1 MSERIT
7 VRDVES
13 AWLGPLQFDCPG
25 EAGVARIVYEAL
37 HDSAEKEE
45 GSLYGLDDV
54 TVRFFDSD
62 GEMTRNQFAVSVY
75 QGANVEYERHTIREH
90 GVSQICLTAYE

>member
-37 HDSAEKEE
+37 HNGAKKEE
-45 GSLYGLDDV
+45 DSLYGLDDV
-54 TVRFFDSD
+54 TVRFL
-62 GEMTRNQFAVSVY
+62 TVT
-75 QGANVEYERHTIREH
+75 ER
-90 GVSQICLTAYE
+90 